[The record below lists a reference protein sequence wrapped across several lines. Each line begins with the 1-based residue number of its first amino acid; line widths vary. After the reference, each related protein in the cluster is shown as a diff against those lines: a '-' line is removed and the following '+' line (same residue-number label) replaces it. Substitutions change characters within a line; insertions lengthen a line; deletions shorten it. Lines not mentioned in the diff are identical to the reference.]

1 MKKKQNIQMIADY
14 NGDLSTLLN
23 TTVEG
28 EIPILATRNL
38 VLFPGIMN
46 PILVGRKASLSLLK
60 LAEKNENMIFAVF
73 SQKEEN
79 IDYPEEK
86 DLLKD
91 GVYAKVLKIIDMPD
105 SASTKTAI
113 IQSLGRCSLETIT
126 KTKPY
131 LQGFA
136 SRVEEILP
144 EDNDFE
150 WSVALDALRATVAEY
165 IKQNDE
171 IPNEVQ
177 FAINNI
183 TNGVILVNYVCTN
196 LIQSF
201 EDKAQLLKEL
211 DIKKR
216 LFLLL
221 RFIRRELELLQIR
234 QNIRMKTRSDLDEQQ
249 REYFLHQ
256 QIKNIKEELGDE
268 ESNPER
274 SELQKLAK
282 DKKWSKEIGKSFEKE
297 LNKLDSLNPQ
307 SPEYSVQ
314 LNYLQT
320 VANLPWNE
328 YTTDDLSLKRAKRI
342 LDQDHYGME
351 KVKERILEYMAVLQL
366 RGDLKS
372 PILCLYGPPGVG
384 KTSLGKSIAKAMK
397 RNYVRVS
404 LGGLHDEAE
413 IRGHR
418 RTYIGAMPGRI
429 IKSIQKAKS
438 SNPVFILDEIDK
450 VTQNTVNGDPS
461 SALLEVLDPEQNN
474 AFHDNYLDLDY
485 DLSKVLF
492 IATANDLNTI
502 PRPLLDRMEIIEVGG
517 YITEEKIEIAK
528 RHLVPREIK
537 NTGLDAIE
545 TPIKFIKPAL
555 ERIIENYTRES
566 GVRQLEKQI
575 NKALRKI
582 AYHKAMEDQL
592 DIYTITPNNLEDLL
606 GKPPFYRD
614 IYQGNDYA
622 GVVTGLAWTSVG
634 GEILFIETSLSKGKA
649 GKLTLTGNLGD
660 VMKESAVI
668 ALEYVKAH
676 ADALEIDSN
685 IFNNWNIHI
694 HVPEGATPKD
704 GPSAGIT
711 IATSIASAIT
721 QRKVRKNTAMTG
733 EITLRGKVL
742 PVGGIKEKILAAKRA
757 GITDIVMC
765 CENEKDIIEIPEK
778 YRKGVTF
785 HYVEN
790 VQDVWDFALTDEL
803 VDHPIDF
810 TINEESSNDKKEE

>member
-1 MKKKQNIQMIADY
+1 MIADY